1 MVIINKI
8 NRFAD
13 STADS
18 TVGTTTITTATTA
31 VTIAIVTGDASYFGY
46 CLLPY

>member
-31 VTIAIVTGDASYFGY
+31 VTIAIVTGDASYFEY